1 MLIILSSA
9 KLLNITTQSLIAD
22 YTLPDFLYKSQ
33 ELINCI
39 RQLDL
44 SDIAH
49 LTASSIAIAKTNYER
64 FYNWHLPF
72 TPDNAKQAVLVF
84 NGEVFNGLQARSF
97 NYDDFVYVQ
106 DHLRILSGLYGVL
119 RPLDL
124 IQPYRLEIGSKL
136 DVGTYDNLY
145 DFWADDITPKLIDD
159 IKYSG
164 KPKVLVNLASN
175 EYFKSINR
183 NILKARVLHI
193 EFYEIKADKLKTIV
207 VYTKKARG
215 MMARYII
222 KNRIEDPELIK
233 GFDEDNYFF
242 NSELSN
248 YNTFVFVRK
257 RIN

>member
-9 KLLNITTQSLIAD
+9 KILNINHQSLVAE
-22 YTLPDFLYKSQ
+22 YTLPEFLQKSQ
-33 ELINCI
+33 ELINRI
-39 RQLDL
+39 RDLDINDL
-44 SDIAH
+44 AH
-49 LTASSIAIAKTNYER
+49 LSASSIAIAKTNYER

-97 NYDDFVYVQ
+97 NYDDFMYVQ

-124 IQPYRLEIGSKL
+124 IQPYRLEISSKL
-136 DVGTYDNLY
+136 DVGGYNNLY
-145 DFWADDITPKLIDD
+145 DFWADDITPMLINDL
-159 IKYSG
+159 KHSG
-164 KPKVLVNLASN
+164 KPEVLINLASN

-193 EFYEIKADKLKTIV
+193 EFYDIKAGNLKTIV

-233 GFDEDNYFF
+233 GFDEDNYLFS
-242 NSELSN
+242 SELSSD
-248 YNTFVFVRK
+248 NTFVFIRK
-257 RIN
+257 S